1 MAPFNHL
8 KSRMV
13 AFLLAATMACAYLIL
28 LASLSA
34 RRTALI
40 EKPGST
46 LPAQIQKNID
56 GMWSKSLSAQH
67 SSSSRS
73 HAVSLPSSVLNGP
86 GHQWEKDPFFVTE
99 MGLDD
104 GNPNLASDFGR
115 MIRRMTVRRQWH
127 WDKGGEVT
135 GQPGFIQSGKVP
147 PQVPI
152 FGNA

>member
-1 MAPFNHL
+1 MVPFNNVRR
-8 KSRMV
+8 KVV
-13 AFLLAATMACAYLIL
+13 ACLLAATLSCVYLIL

-34 RRTALI
+34 RRSALS
-40 EKPGST
+40 ESPGST

-73 HAVSLPSSVLNGP
+73 KGSSLPSSVLNGP
-86 GHQWEKDPFFVTE
+86 GHQWEHDPYFVTE

-104 GNPNLASDFGR
+104 GSSNLASDFGR
-115 MIRRMTVRRQWH
+115 MMRRMTVRRQWH
-127 WDKGGEVT
+127 WDKAGEVT